1 MEKIRKN
8 FGFGCMRLPM
18 IGEDVDIEQTKQMV
32 DCFLEQGFNYFDTAH
47 GYLQGKSELALKECL
62 SSRYPREDYV
72 LTNKLSGSY
81 FKKEEDIRPFFESQL
96 AACGVD
102 YFDFYLMH
110 SQSTTNYQ
118 HYRDCRAYE
127 TAFALKAEGKVRH
140 VGISFHDRAAV
151 LEQILTDYPAIE
163 VVQIQLN
170 YLDWNHA
177 TPGNV
182 NAQYL
187 YGELC
192 KRGIPSIIMEPL
204 LGGRLSNVPDRIAAR
219 LKEQDP
225 ESSVASWAFRFA
237 GTPDMILTVLSGMTY
252 MEHLQDNIRTYSPL
266 VPLTEEDKA
275 FLEETAHQMHE
286 YPTIPCNDCQYCM
299 PCPYGID
306 IPGVL
311 LHYNKC
317 VNEGNLSASS
327 SDSNYREARR
337 AFLVGYDRSVPKLR
351 QADHC
356 IGCGQCNEHC
366 PQAIDIPKEMQRIND
381 YVEKLKQGTL

>member
-18 IGEDVDIEQTKQMV
+18 IGEDVDMEQTKQMV

-62 SSRYPREDYV
+62 TSRYPREDYV
-72 LTNKLSGSY
+72 LTDKLSGSY

-163 VVQIQLN
+163 VVQIQFN
-170 YLDWNHA
+170 YADYEN
-177 TPGNV
+177 
-182 NAQYL
+182 
-187 YGELC
+187 
-192 KRGIPSIIMEPL
+192 PSIESRAVYEVCRRHQKPVIVMEPVK
-204 LGGRLSNVPDRIAAR
+204 GGGLIQLPEEAKAVLDGVGTGSYASYAVRYAASF
-219 LKEQDP
+219 EG
-225 ESSVASWAFRFA
+225 VF
-237 GTPDMILTVLSGMTY
+237 MVLSGMSNYEQLADNVSY
-252 MEHLQDNIRTYSPL
+252 MKDFQPFTSAEYKAVERVREILKQQDS
-266 VPLTEEDKA
+266 
-275 FLEETAHQMHE
+275 
-286 YPTIPCNDCQYCM
+286 IPCTACRYCV
-299 PCPYGID
+299 PGCPKHIP
-306 IPGVL
+306 IPGL
-311 LHYNKC
+311 FGCYNAKKQFGDWNSD
-317 VNEGNLSASS
+317 VYYGNLTQNGGKAS
-327 SDSNYREARR
+327 E
-337 AFLVGYDRSVPKLR
+337 
-351 QADHC
+351 C
-356 IGCGQCNEHC
+356 IGCGQCERAC
-366 PQAIDIPKEMQRIND
+366 PQHLPVIRHLKETAALFETQA
-381 YVEKLKQGTL
+381 

>member
-62 SSRYPREDYV
+62 TSRYPREDYV
-72 LTNKLSGSY
+72 LTDKLSGSY

-118 HYRDCRAYE
+118 HFRDCRAYE

-163 VVQIQLN
+163 VVQIQFN
-170 YLDWNHA
+170 YLDYDDVAVQSRKCYEVCRRHGK
-177 TPGNV
+177 PV
-182 NAQYL
+182 L
-187 YGELC
+187 V
-192 KRGIPSIIMEPL
+192 MEPVK
-204 LGGRLSNVPDRIAAR
+204 G
-219 LKEQDP
+219 
-225 ESSVASWAFRFA
+225 
-237 GTPDMILTVLSGMTY
+237 
-252 MEHLQDNIRTYSPL
+252 
-266 VPLTEEDKA
+266 
-275 FLEETAHQMHE
+275 
-286 YPTIPCNDCQYCM
+286 
-299 PCPYGID
+299 
-306 IPGVL
+306 
-311 LHYNKC
+311 
-317 VNEGNLSASS
+317 GNLVNLP
-327 SDSNYREARR
+327 DDARR
-337 AFLVGYDRSVPKLR
+337 ARRAPRRQPRELCHPLRRGLSRHVDGALRHEHPAAGGGQPGLHEGLPAPERDRDGGGGEGPGHLPRQEPHPLHRLPLLHRRMSPAHRHPGHLR
-351 QADHC
+351 RPERQGA
-356 IGCGQCNEHC
+356 
-366 PQAIDIPKEMQRIND
+366 PQGLER
-381 YVEKLKQGTL
+381 

>member
-18 IGEDVDIEQTKQMV
+18 IGEDVDMEQTKQMV

-62 SSRYPREDYV
+62 TSRYPREDYV
-72 LTNKLSGSY
+72 LTDKLSGSY

-163 VVQIQLN
+163 VVQIQFN
-170 YLDWNHA
+170 YLDYDDVAVQSRKCYEVCRKFNK
-177 TPGNV
+177 PV
-182 NAQYL
+182 
-187 YGELC
+187 
-192 KRGIPSIIMEPL
+192 SVMEPVK
-204 LGGRLSNVPDRIAAR
+204 GGNLVKLPDDAR
-219 LKEQDP
+219 AVLDALHGG
-225 ESSVASWAFRFA
+225 SLASYAIRFA
-237 GTPDMILTVLSGMTY
+237 AGFPGMLMVLSGMSTP
-252 MEHLQDNIRTYSPL
+252 EQVQDNISFMKDFKPL
-266 VPLTEEDKA
+266 DETELAAIAKVQEIFRSKN
-275 FLEETAHQMHE
+275 L
-286 YPTIPCNDCQYCM
+286 IPCTGCRYCTDGCPKQIAIPELFATMNAKQIYHDWHTDYYYNAVYALPGHKASDC
-299 PCPYGID
+299 
-306 IPGVL
+306 V
-311 LHYNKC
+311 KC
-317 VNEGNLSASS
+317 GKCE
-327 SDSNYREARR
+327 
-337 AFLVGYDRSVPKLR
+337 SV
-351 QADHC
+351 
-356 IGCGQCNEHC
+356 C
-366 PQAIDIPKEMQRIND
+366 PQHLPIRQLLENVAKEF
-381 YVEKLKQGTL
+381 EKKEA